1 MSENSNRS
9 FGGYG
14 VGLQYAPTDELSFF
28 SGLRNSEHTLVNGL
42 FNEAHSDGG
51 IRDLEFGIKSEL
63 DSYSSVF
70 ARYIQSKIENID
82 ATNVS
87 MGFDS
92 VSTNGWNIG
101 YEIKY
106 NHNQFIFGV
115 SKPNEVSDGRI
126 KFLHP
131 VARTRSGQ
139 IVYTETQFNISDD
152 QRFERYFL
160 LNRNLGNK
168 RISLG
173 VIEDRYNHGQIGAA
187 KLDISFTF

>member
-1 MSENSNRS
+1 M
-9 FGGYG
+9 
-14 VGLQYAPTDELSFF
+14 
-28 SGLRNSEHTLVNGL
+28 NGL

-63 DSYSSVF
+63 DSYSSVCTLH
-70 ARYIQSKIENID
+70 SVKIEID

-92 VSTNGWNIG
+92 VSFNGWNIG

-115 SKPNEVSDGRI
+115 SKPNEVSGSRI

-131 VARTRSGQ
+131 VARTRLAKSYIQKLNSIFQTINVSNDIFSLIETWVTTYISRRHRGQ
-139 IVYTETQFNISDD
+139 IQSWANWGCKIRYLIYLLMLITAASLSAKADCSCGK
-152 QRFERYFL
+152 FEL
-160 LNRNLGNK
+160 IENRHIKGLM
-168 RISLG
+168 
-173 VIEDRYNHGQIGAA
+173 
-187 KLDISFTF
+187 KLAY